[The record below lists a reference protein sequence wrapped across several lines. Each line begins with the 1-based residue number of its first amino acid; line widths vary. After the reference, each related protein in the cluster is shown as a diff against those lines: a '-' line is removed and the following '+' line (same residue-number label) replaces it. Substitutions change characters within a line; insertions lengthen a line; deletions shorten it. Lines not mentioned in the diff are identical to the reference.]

1 MSINNVRSYA
11 ELLKDRMWVTKGSRF
26 NAARRFNNR
35 SQFSITSI
43 SILSV
48 YGIAIP
54 IIQSIPNVSKCAH
67 VNSLYT
73 AISTILSVFTLVLS
87 LLDSAKNYPV
97 KADRI
102 YNSAVKIGVL
112 EKQLEYLICCEA
124 DDDVLRAKTQV
135 LSTEYD
141 GIIVECPE
149 NHDPEDYALF
159 RAQHSEHFKI
169 GRLSRRLIKLKLF
182 VKDYWIYIF
191 VLGLPPIIAF
201 LYTSC

>member
-1 MSINNVRSYA
+1 MSTDNVRSYA
-11 ELLKDRMWVTKGSRF
+11 ESLKNRLWITKGSRF
-26 NAARRFNNR
+26 NAARRLNNK
-35 SQFSITSI
+35 SQFSTTSI

-54 IIQSIPNVSKCAH
+54 IIQSLPNISKCSQ

-112 EKQLEYLICCEA
+112 EKKLEYLICCEA
-124 DDDVLRAKTQV
+124 DDEFRAKVQFI
-135 LSTEYD
+135 STEYNE
-141 GIIVECPE
+141 ILAECGE
-149 NHDPEDYALF
+149 NHDPEDFALF
-159 RAQHSEHFKI
+159 KAQHSKDFNIKTI
-169 GRLSRRLIKLKLF
+169 SKNLIKLKVF
-182 VKDYWIYIF
+182 VKDYWIYVF
-191 VLGLPPIIAF
+191 VLGLPPIIAL